1 MTQTTKA
8 VTQALAK
15 DVDNATATVKVKNVK
30 SISAKV
36 LESMVK
42 AAEKAA
48 AKKDTNVNLVL
59 HADVVKDGKVESRLY
74 IDPAKATLK
83 GELKLGVTLGD
94 QKVET
99 KFEKYFEN
107 RIAVVKFDQVGTFGM
122 SIKVAVKAD
131 LKGMDTRN
139 LYFYSYDAKTN
150 TYVKLVNPR
159 YRIDANGYLHFT
171 TSQGNYVIVTDA
183 PLVRK

>member
-1 MTQTTKA
+1 VAQEALKQDMLLRKA
-8 VTQALAK
+8 SRVVL
-15 DVDNATATVKVKNVK
+15 D
-30 SISAKV
+30 SAKAG
-36 LESMVK
+36 K
-42 AAEKAA
+42 AKKTAAKKTAKKAEKAA
-48 AKKDTNVNLVL
+48 IIHT
-59 HADVVKDGKVESRLY
+59 DVVKDGKVESRLY

-83 GELKLGVTLGD
+83 SDLQLGVTLGD
-94 QKVET
+94 KKVEN
-99 KFEKYFEN
+99 KFDKYFEN
-107 RIAVVKFDQVGTFGM
+107 KIAVVKFDQVGTFGM
-122 SIKVAVKAD
+122 SIKAAVKAD

-171 TSQGNYVIVTDA
+171 TSQGNYVIVSEA